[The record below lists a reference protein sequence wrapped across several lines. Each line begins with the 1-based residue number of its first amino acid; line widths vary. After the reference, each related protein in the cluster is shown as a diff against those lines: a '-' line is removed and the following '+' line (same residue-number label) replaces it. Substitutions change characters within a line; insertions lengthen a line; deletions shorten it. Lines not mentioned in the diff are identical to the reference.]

1 MELGHILW
9 PSDPSDSEIQRPG
22 DPVDPVTLFYNEQQ
36 MSTYVADKR
45 LQWMGKRFAS
55 FCHCSAFARFWK
67 GKFWRSVIKC
77 QWCFYDGWTDFH
89 KNIYLYIFIL
99 GFFSKTGK
107 TRVSHRV
114 KMMTRWIGRERWPI
128 DPVTQWPSSTS
139 GVQWQEVNSWVQT
152 GRAVCVVQCS
162 KSTAQIY
169 YTCSKKIIIYRL
181 SFRKASRVCLVLCSL
196 KWRIG
201 AAHIVGLCGAQSNA
215 GPKKTLKFRSTCVY
229 RPTEKS
235 KRKNVRLVIQTPFQK
250 LRYYF
255 CRINVLKIHSCF
267 IAILNA
273 SLTINLNGI
282 FM

>member
-1 MELGHILW
+1 MHHILCFSKW
-9 PSDPSDSEIQRPG
+9 RLHTSSLERGQRHTSSQNISTRHGTGSHFVTQLPTDLGIQRPG

-45 LQWMGKRFAS
+45 LQWARGLPVFITVRRLHASGKENFEDQLLNVNGVSMTDGRIFT
-55 FCHCSAFARFWK
+55 K
-67 GKFWRSVIKC
+67 ISV
-77 QWCFYDGWTDFH
+77 
-89 KNIYLYIFIL
+89 YLYIFIL
-99 GFFSKTGK
+99 GFFLKTGK

-114 KMMTRWIGRERWPI
+114 KMMTRWIGRERWPKRPI

-152 GRAVCVVQCS
+152 GCAVCVVQCG
-162 KSTAQIY
+162 KSTAQIC

-215 GPKKTLKFRSTCVY
+215 GPKKTLKFRSTCMY

-235 KRKNVRLVIQTPFQK
+235 
-250 LRYYF
+250 
-255 CRINVLKIHSCF
+255 CF
-267 IAILNA
+267 Y
-273 SLTINLNGI
+273 
-282 FM
+282 

>member
-1 MELGHILW
+1 VYSRHGTGSHFVTKR
-9 PSDPSDSEIQRPG
+9 PSDPGIQRPG
-22 DPVDPVTLFYNEQQ
+22 DPVDTVILFCNELQCRLTLQTNVCNEWARGLPVFIT
-36 MSTYVADKR
+36 VRR
-45 LQWMGKRFAS
+45 LHASGKENFEDQLLNVNGVSMTDGRIFT
-55 FCHCSAFARFWK
+55 K
-67 GKFWRSVIKC
+67 ISV
-77 QWCFYDGWTDFH
+77 
-89 KNIYLYIFIL
+89 YLYIFIL

-114 KMMTRWIGRERWPI
+114 KMMTRWIGRERWPKRPI

-152 GRAVCVVQCS
+152 GRAVCVVQCG
-162 KSTAQIY
+162 KSTAQIC

-215 GPKKTLKFRSTCVY
+215 GPKKTLKFRSTCMY

-235 KRKNVRLVIQTPFQK
+235 WF
-250 LRYYF
+250 Y
-255 CRINVLKIHSCF
+255 
-267 IAILNA
+267 
-273 SLTINLNGI
+273 
-282 FM
+282 